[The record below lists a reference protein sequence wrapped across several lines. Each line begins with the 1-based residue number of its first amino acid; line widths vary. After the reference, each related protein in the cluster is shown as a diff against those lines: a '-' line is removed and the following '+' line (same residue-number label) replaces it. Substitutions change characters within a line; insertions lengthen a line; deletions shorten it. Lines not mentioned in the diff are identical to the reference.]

1 MNIAIASDHAGFKL
15 KEFLS
20 SKLSN
25 VTDLGTDSEQSVD
38 YPDSAKVMAE
48 HLKNNPNT
56 MGILICGSGIGI
68 TMAANRFNHI
78 RAALCRDA
86 EDAKMSRL
94 HNNANVLVLGG
105 RVTDQAI
112 ALEMTKIFIETKFEG
127 GRHENRIN
135 KMGN

>member
-1 MNIAIASDHAGFKL
+1 VNIAIASDHAGFKL
-15 KEFLS
+15 KDFLS

-38 YPDSAKVMAE
+38 YPDSAKIMAE
-48 HLKNNPNT
+48 HLKANPNT

-68 TMAANRFNHI
+68 TMAANRFNHV

-112 ALEMTKIFIETKFEG
+112 ALEMIKIFIETKFEG

>member
-38 YPDSAKVMAE
+38 YPDSAKIMAE
-48 HLKNNPNT
+48 HLKANPNT

-68 TMAANRFNHI
+68 TMAANRFNHV

-94 HNNANVLVLGG
+94 HNDANVLVLGG
-105 RVTDQAI
+105 RVTDQSI
-112 ALEMTKIFIETKFEG
+112 ALEMTRIFLDTKFEG

-135 KMGN
+135 KMSN

>member
-15 KEFLS
+15 KAFLS

-38 YPDSAKVMAE
+38 YPDSAKIMAE
-48 HLKNNPNT
+48 HLKANPNT

-68 TMAANRFNHI
+68 TMAANRFNHV

-94 HNNANVLVLGG
+94 HNDANVLVLGG
-105 RVTDQAI
+105 RVTDQSI
-112 ALEMTKIFIETKFEG
+112 ALEMTRIFLDTKFEG

-135 KMGN
+135 KMSN